1 MEHMIKQ
8 PKNPIEMKTL
18 FNNHKTEVKMK
29 KSAIVALMV
38 VAVCAL
44 NMNSFAAKSKLNKI
58 HKQFIEKAEQMKK
71 KGALAV
77 VGVAVTDAGRID
89 VGKRKAI
96 EMAKQEMS
104 EQRKVYV
111 ESSTHDFM
119 EEVGVGKNSENNDL
133 FRQVIESVSVTIL
146 NGAEVSDFN
155 YYATKE
161 NKKDGTATYLVLYVI
176 TPEAYQKSLE
186 AELQAKGSKENLYQ
200 RYVDSEAKKKH
211 DMMIKQY
218 KDEQEKDE
226 TKITQ

>member
-1 MEHMIKQ
+1 
-8 PKNPIEMKTL
+8 
-18 FNNHKTEVKMK
+18 MK
-29 KSAIVALMV
+29 KLSIVALMV
-38 VAVCAL
+38 IAVCAL
-44 NMNSFAAKSKLNKI
+44 NLNSFAAKSKLNKI
-58 HKQFIEKAEQMKK
+58 HKEFMEKAEKMKK

-77 VGVAVTDAGRID
+77 VGVAVADVARID

-111 ESSTHDFM
+111 ESTTHDFM
-119 EEVGVGKNSENNDL
+119 EEIGVGKNNELNDV

-146 NGAEVSDFN
+146 NGVEVADFN
-155 YYATKE
+155 YYVTKA
-161 NKKDGTATYLVLYVI
+161 NKKEETATYLVLYVI

-211 DMMIKQY
+211 DLMIKQY
-218 KDEQEKDE
+218 KEEQEKE
-226 TKITQ
+226 LPKTME